1 MEAKKQTPTV
11 RDYSVFNDISRWFDE
26 LDLRNRDD
34 KSGFIDKSN
43 TRATYERHIKEFFN
57 YHCSKDIEYLIEND
71 VIIKK
76 SDLMDYRTYLAKN
89 KNNTNTTI
97 NNKIAALKSLIK
109 FLESEH
115 GCDSTVF
122 NFRPLPTEKNP
133 AGSFE
138 GIPEAEEFAEAAFI
152 HERQNRLMKK
162 LYILFSVRTGAR
174 KSEVL
179 RVKWEDIAY
188 SSKYDCY
195 LVNFKKTKQK
205 KARPVGISNSFYKE
219 LLTLKDEYGNHE
231 LIFHKLTVDSINDM
245 WHRVCK
251 VLNIP
256 QERNIRP
263 HSLRNTATNFSYNM
277 SGDIKKVAAFSGH
290 KNINVLNDHYLSNER
305 DYSQD
310 PGVLIDQAK
319 DIDFLDSVTLEQF
332 RQFFL
337 ESDVSIQKKLK
348 KFLELK

>member
-1 MEAKKQTPTV
+1 MEVKMQTPSV
-11 RDYSVFNDISRWFDE
+11 RDYSIYNDINRWFDE

-34 KSGFIDKSN
+34 KSGFIEKSN
-43 TRATYERHIKEFFN
+43 TRTTYERHIREFFN
-57 YHCSKDIEYLIEND
+57 YQVDKDIEYLSEDD

-76 SDLMDYRTYLAKN
+76 NDLMDYRTYLAKN
-89 KNNTNTTI
+89 KNNTNATI

-115 GCDSTVF
+115 DCDSSIF

-162 LYILFSVRTGAR
+162 LFILFSVRTGAR

-179 RVKWEDIAY
+179 RVKWEDITY
-188 SSKYDCY
+188 SSKHDCY

-205 KARPVGISNSFYKE
+205 KARPVGISNSFYEE
-219 LLTLKDEYGNHE
+219 LLTLKSEYGEHE

-245 WHRVCK
+245 WHRVCR

-256 QERNIRP
+256 QERNLRP
-263 HSLRNTATNFSYNM
+263 HSLRNTATNFSYNV

-290 KNINVLNDHYLSNER
+290 KNINVLNDHYLNKER

-310 PGVLIDQAK
+310 PGVLIDQDI
-319 DIDFLDSVTLEQF
+319 DIDFLDSVTLGQF

-337 ESDVSIQKKLK
+337 ECDVSICKKLK